1 MKNRCKDNRE
11 NTMNQSFL
19 KVFVVD
25 ILQMVVKIRVLTFN

>member
-19 KVFVVD
+19 KYFVVD
-25 ILQMVVKIRVLTFN
+25 ILQGVVKT